1 MCSRRVS
8 YQNTKV
14 PNIRLEIPTATK
26 DHLWSTVEIWLDRIN
41 AKLLSYHSILRIQLV
56 KSRCKSE
63 ICYFG
68 NQILDISPVKSTE
81 VIMAAVDN
89 PTTLAVNLI
98 LYFLLLFY
106 KVGKNAFVFKAYE
119 DVTQLRV

>member
-1 MCSRRVS
+1 
-8 YQNTKV
+8 
-14 PNIRLEIPTATK
+14 
-26 DHLWSTVEIWLDRIN
+26 
-41 AKLLSYHSILRIQLV
+41 
-56 KSRCKSE
+56 
-63 ICYFG
+63 
-68 NQILDISPVKSTE
+68 
-81 VIMAAVDN
+81 MAAVDN